1 MNNKQRKGLYRPEFE
16 HSSCGI
22 GFVANLKGRK
32 SHKIVSDAISMLSR
46 MEHRG
51 GTGFDLKSGDGAG
64 ILTQMPHTGRVH
76 SLHLGRRSRLGHGDQ
91 SNLRRPTPCSACRD
105 VDALSDL
112 GQIVGDVAQARPALP
127 LPHWIPI
134 PSRRQITAPRRP
146 VLPRSAR

>member
-64 ILTQMPHTGRVH
+64 VLTQMPH
-76 SLHLGRRSRLGHGDQ
+76 
-91 SNLRRPTPCSACRD
+91 
-105 VDALSDL
+105 DL
-112 GQIVGDVAQARPALP
+112 FKELCPREGIELP
-127 LPHWIPI
+127 EFGEYGVCMTFFPQ
-134 PSRRQITAPRRP
+134 REDK
-146 VLPRSAR
+146 